1 MAMHAQ
7 RIGFI
12 GGGNMAEALLKGI
25 TAGVF
30 PAENI
35 WVAEPRAEQRL
46 ALRERY
52 GVRVGDDNAEVV
64 RQCEVLVLAIKP
76 QLVKDVLA
84 PLADAFGAD
93 KLLISILA
101 GVSTTALEAVLG
113 GAPRVVR
120 AMPNTPA
127 LVGAA
132 ATALCAG
139 RHAGEEDLR
148 LSEALFASLGI
159 VRRVAEKDMD
169 AVTGLSGSGPAYVY
183 TFIEA
188 LADGGV
194 QQGLARDVAL
204 TLAAQTVLGA
214 ARLVVESAEHPAVL
228 RDRVCSP
235 GGTTIAGVAALEEGR
250 LRATLM
256 EAVARATRRSKE
268 LGGS

>member
-1 MAMHAQ
+1 MHVDQ
-7 RIGFI
+7 IGFI

-25 TAGVF
+25 TAGAF

-35 WVAEPRAEQRL
+35 WVAEPRAEQRR
-46 ALRERY
+46 ALHERF
-52 GVRVGDDNAEVV
+52 GVRVSEDNAEVV
-64 RQCEVLVLAIKP
+64 RRCELLVLAVKP
-76 QLVKDVLA
+76 QLVNEVVA
-84 PLADAFGAD
+84 PLATEFEAG
-93 KLLISILA
+93 KVLISILA
-101 GVSTTALEAVLG
+101 GVTTSALEAALG
-113 GAPRVVR
+113 GTPRVVR

-139 RHAGEEDLR
+139 RHATSEDLR
-148 LSEALFASLGI
+148 LSARLFESLGI
-159 VRRVAEKDMD
+159 VRTVAEKDMD

-194 QQGLARDVAL
+194 QQGLTREVAL
-204 TLAAQTVLGA
+204 ALAAQTVLGA
-214 ARLVVESAEHPAVL
+214 ARLVLDTGEHPALL

-256 EAVARATRRSKE
+256 EAVAKATRRSKE
-268 LGGS
+268 LGGG